1 MEKHCDVTLMYKN
14 EKRNKTLSL
23 CAKTTRDKKNPRIL
37 RTQYSAK
44 DSKTAPQVSA

>member
-23 CAKTTRDKKNPRIL
+23 CAKTTRDKKTLAYFELNIVQKIL
-37 RTQYSAK
+37 RPPLK
-44 DSKTAPQVSA
+44 